1 MAELGIKSPL
11 RDCGFTKQDIRVL
24 SKALNLPT
32 WEKQSFACLSS
43 RFVYGETISEEKLTM
58 VDKAEQLLLDL
69 GFHQVRVR
77 IHGMMA
83 RIEIEPEEFSKL
95 MEVENRERIIKAF
108 REYGFTYVTLDHRLS
123 FYIGSILPDCKPS
136 FVYKKHEINGTFPD
150 VKKMVNQLI
159 FGKQQ
164 GELTRKRRYY
174 MNLGQVTHYVAD
186 YFTYPHNKIYPGN
199 LKDHCSYEEQLKRSL
214 KNYIK

>member
-1 MAELGIKSPL
+1 MRKKSHILLARYIAKNTEDEELK
-11 RDCGFTKQDIRVL
+11 K
-24 SKALNLPT
+24 
-32 WEKQSFACLSS
+32 
-43 RFVYGETISEEKLTM
+43 
-58 VDKAEQLLLDL
+58 
-69 GFHQVRVR
+69 
-77 IHGMMA
+77 
-83 RIEIEPEEFSKL
+83 
-95 MEVENRERIIKAF
+95 
-108 REYGFTYVTLDHRLS
+108 HRLS

-164 GELTRKRRYY
+164 GKLTRKRRYY

-199 LKDHCSYEEQLKRSL
+199 LKDHCFYEEQLKRSL
-214 KNYIK
+214 KNYIMSRNMEAGEKVQADFSDAEALYEYILERHKQYLGRKINIETDIRNIVATNRMLVEAIADLFYKTQHKEKMPLAVEY

>member
-1 MAELGIKSPL
+1 MRKKSHILLARYIAKNTEDEELK
-11 RDCGFTKQDIRVL
+11 K
-24 SKALNLPT
+24 
-32 WEKQSFACLSS
+32 
-43 RFVYGETISEEKLTM
+43 
-58 VDKAEQLLLDL
+58 
-69 GFHQVRVR
+69 
-77 IHGMMA
+77 
-83 RIEIEPEEFSKL
+83 
-95 MEVENRERIIKAF
+95 
-108 REYGFTYVTLDHRLS
+108 HRLS

-164 GELTRKRRYY
+164 GKLTRKRRYY

-186 YFTYPHNKIYPGN
+186 YFTYPHNKIYTGN

-214 KNYIK
+214 KNYIMSRNMEAGEKVQADFSDAEALYEYILERHKQYLGRKINIETDIRNIVATNRMLVEAIADLFYKTQHKEKMPLAVEY

>member
-1 MAELGIKSPL
+1 MRKKSHILLARYIAKNTEDEELK
-11 RDCGFTKQDIRVL
+11 K
-24 SKALNLPT
+24 
-32 WEKQSFACLSS
+32 
-43 RFVYGETISEEKLTM
+43 
-58 VDKAEQLLLDL
+58 
-69 GFHQVRVR
+69 
-77 IHGMMA
+77 
-83 RIEIEPEEFSKL
+83 
-95 MEVENRERIIKAF
+95 
-108 REYGFTYVTLDHRLS
+108 HRLS

-164 GELTRKRRYY
+164 GKLTRKRRYY

-199 LKDHCSYEEQLKRSL
+199 LKDHCAYEEQLKRSL
-214 KNYIK
+214 KNYIMSRNMEAGEKVQADFSDAEALYEYILERHKQYLGRKINIETDIRNIVATNRMLVEAIADLFYKTQHKEKRPLAVEY

>member
-1 MAELGIKSPL
+1 MRKKSHILLARYIAKNTEDEELK
-11 RDCGFTKQDIRVL
+11 K
-24 SKALNLPT
+24 
-32 WEKQSFACLSS
+32 
-43 RFVYGETISEEKLTM
+43 
-58 VDKAEQLLLDL
+58 
-69 GFHQVRVR
+69 
-77 IHGMMA
+77 
-83 RIEIEPEEFSKL
+83 
-95 MEVENRERIIKAF
+95 
-108 REYGFTYVTLDHRLS
+108 HRLS

-164 GELTRKRRYY
+164 GKLARKRRYY

-214 KNYIK
+214 KNYIMSRNMEAGEKVQADFSDVEALYEYILERHKQYLGRKINIETDIRNIVATNRMLVEAIADLFYKTQHKEKMPLAVEY

>member
-1 MAELGIKSPL
+1 MRKKSHILLARYIAKNTEDEELK
-11 RDCGFTKQDIRVL
+11 K
-24 SKALNLPT
+24 
-32 WEKQSFACLSS
+32 
-43 RFVYGETISEEKLTM
+43 
-58 VDKAEQLLLDL
+58 
-69 GFHQVRVR
+69 
-77 IHGMMA
+77 
-83 RIEIEPEEFSKL
+83 
-95 MEVENRERIIKAF
+95 
-108 REYGFTYVTLDHRLS
+108 HRLS

-164 GELTRKRRYY
+164 GKLTRKRRYY

-186 YFTYPHNKIYPGN
+186 YFTYSHNKIYPGN

-214 KNYIK
+214 KNYIMSRNMEAGEKVQADFSDAEALYEYILERHKQYLGRKINIETDIRNIVATNRMLVEAIADLFYKTQHKEKMPLAVEY

>member
-1 MAELGIKSPL
+1 MLARYIAKNTEDEELK
-11 RDCGFTKQDIRVL
+11 K
-24 SKALNLPT
+24 
-32 WEKQSFACLSS
+32 
-43 RFVYGETISEEKLTM
+43 
-58 VDKAEQLLLDL
+58 
-69 GFHQVRVR
+69 
-77 IHGMMA
+77 
-83 RIEIEPEEFSKL
+83 
-95 MEVENRERIIKAF
+95 
-108 REYGFTYVTLDHRLS
+108 HRLS

-164 GELTRKRRYY
+164 GKLTRKRRYY

-199 LKDHCSYEEQLKRSL
+199 LRIIVPM
-214 KNYIK
+214 KNN

>member
-1 MAELGIKSPL
+1 MRKKSHILLARYIAKNTEDEELK
-11 RDCGFTKQDIRVL
+11 K
-24 SKALNLPT
+24 
-32 WEKQSFACLSS
+32 
-43 RFVYGETISEEKLTM
+43 
-58 VDKAEQLLLDL
+58 
-69 GFHQVRVR
+69 
-77 IHGMMA
+77 
-83 RIEIEPEEFSKL
+83 
-95 MEVENRERIIKAF
+95 
-108 REYGFTYVTLDHRLS
+108 HRLS

-164 GELTRKRRYY
+164 GKLTRKRRYY

-186 YFTYPHNKIYPGN
+186 YFTYPHYKIYPGN

-214 KNYIK
+214 KNYIMSRNMEAGEKVQADFSDAEALYDYILERHKQYLGRKINLETDIRNIVATNRMLVEAIADLFYKTQHKEKMPLAVEY

>member
-1 MAELGIKSPL
+1 MRKKSHILLARYIAKNTEDEELK
-11 RDCGFTKQDIRVL
+11 K
-24 SKALNLPT
+24 
-32 WEKQSFACLSS
+32 
-43 RFVYGETISEEKLTM
+43 
-58 VDKAEQLLLDL
+58 
-69 GFHQVRVR
+69 
-77 IHGMMA
+77 
-83 RIEIEPEEFSKL
+83 
-95 MEVENRERIIKAF
+95 
-108 REYGFTYVTLDHRLS
+108 HRLS

-164 GELTRKRRYY
+164 GKLTRKRRYY

-186 YFTYPHNKIYPGN
+186 YFTHPHNKIYPGN

-214 KNYIK
+214 KNYIMSRNMEAGEKVQADFSDAEALYEYILERHKQYLGRKINIETDIRNIVATNRMLVEAIADLFYKTQHKEKMPLAVEY

>member
-1 MAELGIKSPL
+1 MRKKSHILLARYIAKNTEDEELK
-11 RDCGFTKQDIRVL
+11 K
-24 SKALNLPT
+24 
-32 WEKQSFACLSS
+32 
-43 RFVYGETISEEKLTM
+43 
-58 VDKAEQLLLDL
+58 
-69 GFHQVRVR
+69 
-77 IHGMMA
+77 
-83 RIEIEPEEFSKL
+83 
-95 MEVENRERIIKAF
+95 
-108 REYGFTYVTLDHRLS
+108 HRLS

-164 GELTRKRRYY
+164 GKLTRKRRYY

-199 LKDHCSYEEQLKRSL
+199 LKADFSDAEALYE
-214 KNYIK
+214 YILERHKQYLGRKINIETDIRNIVATNRMLVEAIADLFYKTQHKEKMPLAVEY

>member
-1 MAELGIKSPL
+1 MRKKSHILLARYIAKNTEDEELK
-11 RDCGFTKQDIRVL
+11 K
-24 SKALNLPT
+24 
-32 WEKQSFACLSS
+32 
-43 RFVYGETISEEKLTM
+43 
-58 VDKAEQLLLDL
+58 
-69 GFHQVRVR
+69 
-77 IHGMMA
+77 
-83 RIEIEPEEFSKL
+83 
-95 MEVENRERIIKAF
+95 
-108 REYGFTYVTLDHRLS
+108 HRLS

-164 GELTRKRRYY
+164 GKLTRKRRYY

-186 YFTYPHNKIYPGN
+186 YFTYPHNEIYPGN

-214 KNYIK
+214 KNYIMSRNMEAGEKVQADFSDAEALYEYILERHKQYLGRKINIETDIRNIVATNRMLVEAIADLFYKTQHKEKRPLAVEY

>member
-1 MAELGIKSPL
+1 MRKKSHILLARYIAKNTEDEELK
-11 RDCGFTKQDIRVL
+11 K
-24 SKALNLPT
+24 
-32 WEKQSFACLSS
+32 
-43 RFVYGETISEEKLTM
+43 
-58 VDKAEQLLLDL
+58 
-69 GFHQVRVR
+69 
-77 IHGMMA
+77 
-83 RIEIEPEEFSKL
+83 
-95 MEVENRERIIKAF
+95 
-108 REYGFTYVTLDHRLS
+108 HRLS

-164 GELTRKRRYY
+164 GKLARKRRYY

-186 YFTYPHNKIYPGN
+186 YFTYPHNKIYPGK

-214 KNYIK
+214 KNYIMSRNMEAGEKVQADFSDVEALYEYILERHKQYLGRKINIETDIRNIVATNRMLVEAIADLFYKTQHKEKMPLAVEY

>member
-1 MAELGIKSPL
+1 MRKKSHILLARYIAKNTEDEELK
-11 RDCGFTKQDIRVL
+11 K
-24 SKALNLPT
+24 
-32 WEKQSFACLSS
+32 
-43 RFVYGETISEEKLTM
+43 
-58 VDKAEQLLLDL
+58 
-69 GFHQVRVR
+69 
-77 IHGMMA
+77 
-83 RIEIEPEEFSKL
+83 
-95 MEVENRERIIKAF
+95 
-108 REYGFTYVTLDHRLS
+108 HRLS

-164 GELTRKRRYY
+164 GKLTRKRRYY

-186 YFTYPHNKIYPGN
+186 YFTYPHNKIYQGN

-214 KNYIK
+214 KNYIMSRNMEAGEKVQADFSDAEALYEYILERHKQYLGRKINIETDIRNIVATNRMLVEAIADLFYKTQHKEKRPLAVEY